1 MQKVQLLKMNKST
14 GSDHIPLKLIKL
26 AGTAMVPALVALS
39 RFSIEHGVIFSSWKK
54 ARLALIFK
62 KDDETDIRNYRP
74 VSLLGVPGKIMESE
88 LYSTL
93 VQHIFK
99 SNDLSGYIV
108 QGIRPNSC

>member
-14 GSDHIPLKLIKL
+14 GCDHIPLQLIKL

-39 RFSIEHGVIFSSWKK
+39 RFSIERGVIFLSWKK
-54 ARLALIFK
+54 ARLAPIFK
-62 KDDETDIRNYRP
+62 RDDETDIGNNRP
-74 VSLLGVPGKIMESE
+74 VSLLGVPGEIMDSE

-99 SNDLSGYIV
+99 SNDLSGHIV
-108 QGIRPNSC
+108 PGIRPNSC